1 MNLKDLQ
8 KKIPYQWRVQS
19 YSKHKP
25 QATCVAYID
34 ARAAMDL
41 LDEVVGYGKWQ
52 SDYKEVKGNVYGGV
66 GIHIDGEWVWKWDCG
81 VESNQDAEKGQAS
94 DAFKRAC
101 VKWGIGRFLYDLEV
115 KYVDANEVKGEHNYP
130 FPVDSRKQR
139 IWDLTTYINN
149 ITGNTPVVPKVA
161 AQTHDMVLR
170 PDNVQQNVGSA
181 FSQIT
186 DPEWD
191 SLVNEMYE
199 PQEEKIITEPVYT
212 DNDVAKTCEFPGCGK
227 TANYKTGIS
236 QKNGKTWKAWRCS
249 SGDQAHTQW
258 I

>member
-115 KYVDANEVKGEHNYP
+115 KYVEANEIKGEHNYP
-130 FPVDSRKQR
+130 FPVNAQKQR

-149 ITGNTPVVPKVA
+149 ITGNTPIVPKVA

-170 PDNVQQNVGSA
+170 PDNVQQNVGNA

-199 PQEEKIITEPVYT
+199 PQQEQVIIDPVYV
-212 DNDVAKTCEFPGCGK
+212 DDGAKTCEHPGCGK
-227 TANYKTGIS
+227 VSNYKTGIS
-236 QKNGKTWKAWRCS
+236 KKNGKPWRAYQCS
-249 SGDQAHTQW
+249 SGDQTHTQW
-258 I
+258 M